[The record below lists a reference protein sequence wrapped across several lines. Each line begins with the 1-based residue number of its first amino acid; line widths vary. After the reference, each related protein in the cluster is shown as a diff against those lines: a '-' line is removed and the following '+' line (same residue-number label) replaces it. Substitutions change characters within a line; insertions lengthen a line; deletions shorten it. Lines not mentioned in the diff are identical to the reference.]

1 MYEDEISRVAF
12 ADPDMVRHLL
22 ALLPEDAVAGLDAR
36 RLRRLPAESVGRG
49 AGRAGAL
56 AAGFGDADA

>member
-1 MYEDEISRVAF
+1 MEAYA
-12 ADPDMVRHLL
+12 
-22 ALLPEDAVAGLDAR
+22 ALL
-36 RLRRLPAESVGRG
+36 RLEMAADLPAD